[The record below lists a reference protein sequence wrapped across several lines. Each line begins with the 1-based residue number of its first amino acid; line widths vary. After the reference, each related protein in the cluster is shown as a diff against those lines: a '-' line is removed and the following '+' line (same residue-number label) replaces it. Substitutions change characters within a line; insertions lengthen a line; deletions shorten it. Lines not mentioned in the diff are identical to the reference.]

1 MRAAIIHAPGQVSVE
16 TVDDPTPGRRDV
28 VVEVAACGI
37 CGTDLHIL
45 DGEFAPTLPVIPGH
59 EFAGRVVA
67 VGTDV
72 TELSIGDPVAVDPS
86 IYCNECHF
94 CRQGRGN
101 LCDNWAAIGV
111 TMAGGAAEY
120 AATPVANCFKLP
132 DGVRLEDA
140 ALVEPLSCAVRGY
153 DVLPRRLAEH
163 YLIYGAGTMGLM
175 MLQLARRA
183 GAASVSVVDTNPAR
197 LQTAKLLGASATA
210 TQAAQLGHALGW
222 EVVIDCTGVVAAIED
237 GLRRVRKGGSFL
249 QFGVSEENAE
259 ARFSPFRVYNE
270 EITILGSM
278 AVLHSF
284 ERAGELF
291 AGGALDAETMI
302 THRLPLEE
310 YPAALAAFQ
319 SGQGLKTQVL
329 PRPLVEG
336 V

>member
-1 MRAAIIHAPGQVSVE
+1 VE
-16 TVDDPTPGRRDV
+16 TVDDPTPGRREV

-59 EFAGRVVA
+59 EFSGRVVA
-67 VGTDV
+67 LGADV
-72 TELSIGDPVAVDPS
+72 TELSVGDAVAVDPS
-86 IYCNECHF
+86 VYCNECHF

-101 LCDNWAAIGV
+101 LCDRWSAIGV
-111 TMAGGAAEY
+111 TMSGGAAEY
-120 AATPVANCFKLP
+120 AAAPVGNCFKLP
-132 DGVRLEDA
+132 DGVRIEDA

-153 DVLPRRLAEH
+153 DVLPRRLAEQ

-175 MLQLARRA
+175 MLQLAKRA
-183 GAASVSVVDTNPAR
+183 GASTVSVVDTNAPR
-197 LQTAKLLGASATA
+197 LDTAKLLGATEVATS
-210 TQAAQLGHALGW
+210 AAQLGHPHGW

-237 GLRRVRKGGSFL
+237 GLTRVRKGGSFL

-259 ARFSPFRVYNE
+259 ARFSPYRIYNE

-291 AGGALDAETMI
+291 SAGAIDADTMI

-310 YPAALAAFQ
+310 YPAALEAFK

-329 PRPLVEG
+329 PKAATNG
-336 V
+336 VTGPAGGAAMGA